1 MNADLYGL
9 SEIQNFANGQTNGP
23 TYTNAAIRSLVDGL
37 NCKASGLDPLCT
49 TPTVTPY
56 SFIDTI
62 PLGANNGTDAI
73 RSGIIYKS
81 TLIPVGNPAEYYQGD
96 TNRPTLAQ
104 TFKPAAPAAKPDIQ
118 TFTFVVNHFRSKGSA
133 CGGGLDDPFQGTCNG
148 LRLNMATNVVT
159 WLAGNPTADPAGANR
174 RLLVVGDFNAYY
186 GEDPIQYFVTHGY
199 FNLINGIIG
208 AGAYSY
214 NFGSQAGYLDHAM
227 VNPGFNS
234 LVRNVAEWHNNS
246 DEPSSLQALDSN
258 LKSAAA
264 QAAYYG
270 ADPFAASD
278 HDPIVIGFNSL
289 LGDLNDDGVV
299 NSQDQAMIT
308 GSVGKSASQVDR
320 RMDYDGD
327 GKITLNDYRIWANY
341 YKAFIQ

>member
-1 MNADLYGL
+1 
-9 SEIQNFANGQTNGP
+9 
-23 TYTNAAIRSLVDGL
+23 
-37 NCKASGLDPLCT
+37 
-49 TPTVTPY
+49 
-56 SFIDTI
+56 
-62 PLGANNGTDAI
+62 
-73 RSGIIYKS
+73 
-81 TLIPVGNPAEYYQGD
+81 
-96 TNRPTLAQ
+96 
-104 TFKPAAPAAKPDIQ
+104 
-118 TFTFVVNHFRSKGSA
+118 
-133 CGGGLDDPFQGTCNG
+133 
-148 LRLNMATNVVT
+148 
-159 WLAGNPTADPAGANR
+159 
-174 RLLVVGDFNAYY
+174 
-186 GEDPIQYFVTHGY
+186 
-199 FNLINGIIG
+199 
-208 AGAYSY
+208 
-214 NFGSQAGYLDHAM
+214 M